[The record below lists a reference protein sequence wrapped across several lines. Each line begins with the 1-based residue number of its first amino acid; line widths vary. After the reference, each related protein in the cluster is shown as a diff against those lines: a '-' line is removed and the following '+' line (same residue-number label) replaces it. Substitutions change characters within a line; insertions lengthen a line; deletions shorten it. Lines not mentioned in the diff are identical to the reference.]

1 MNYRPNGGLVSS
13 ALKATICVAVLSG
26 LVAASARGSDSPQPE
41 SQPSA
46 QAAQSRPAG
55 GSWTR
60 TGGDSGMTKYS
71 PDNIKAQPLVLDYQ
85 KRFYSKWSKD
95 TSPAYNFSAGVLI
108 RDGLAFVMSND
119 VPNDKSM
126 YSAIQATMFDWRTGK
141 TVFKSALPGYGS
153 KTSPKS
159 FHANENIREIDSHHY
174 NFPAVWHSDG
184 RIYARRGGDH
194 RCLGAMDAATGKW
207 TMLPADGA
215 AQQAGWAGD
224 SAAFINSYDDK
235 LLYLGG
241 DTRDNWPYGACDIS
255 PAAWAK
261 GDQGTYLFGVGPSS
275 PFKSAAGDIWYR
287 HGDIPK
293 AAANIVVL
301 AGWCT
306 DDKNA
311 KVIVLEA
318 TDLATRKQAWVNQ
331 HPNSTPGALGFLT
344 CTADYWRFV
353 ATEDG
358 NFAYFV
364 RTDTESRLHVVD
376 IKTGKDKVNRPLA
389 GAKEHPIMAYHDNFL
404 YVVGAAEQMKINVN
418 DGTVAWRKTHAFP
431 GDDGYRLSMDPLYR
445 PMVLTD
451 DTLWFVDGS
460 AAGQGKLVGLRTSD
474 GQIVQTID
482 LAKMVSADKPTL
494 KLLAVN
500 DLVSANGLLG
510 VLVDLADTQ
519 DTNTFASPTAVQMT
533 GNGVVYQDLYVFKV
547 GGPATTSTGTSPAE

>member
-1 MNYRPNGGLVSS
+1 MNYRTYGGLVFS
-13 ALKATICVAVLSG
+13 ALKTAISAAVLSAFVIG
-26 LVAASARGSDSPQPE
+26 GALASDGPQPA
-41 SQPSA
+41 SGPSG
-46 QAAQSRPAG
+46 QMAQSRPAG

-60 TGGDSGMTKYS
+60 AGGDSGMTKYS
-71 PDNIKAQPLVLDYQ
+71 PDNIGAGPLRLDYQ
-85 KRFYSKWSKD
+85 KRFYSKWSND

-108 RDGLAFVMSND
+108 KDGQAFVMSND
-119 VPNDKSM
+119 APDDKNM

-141 TVFKSALPGYGS
+141 TTSKSALPGYGT

-159 FHANENIREIDSHHY
+159 FHANQNIREIDSHHY
-174 NFPAVWHSDG
+174 NFPALWHSDG

-194 RCLGAMDAATGKW
+194 RCLGAMDVATGTW

-215 AQQAGWAGD
+215 AQKAGWAGD
-224 SAAFINSYDDK
+224 SSAFINSYEDK
-235 LLYLGG
+235 ILYFGG
-241 DTRDNWPYGACDIS
+241 DTRDNWPCGACDIS

-275 PFKSAAGDIWYR
+275 PFKSAAGENWYR

-293 AAANIVVL
+293 AAANMVVL

-306 DDKNA
+306 DEKNA
-311 KVIVLEA
+311 KVMVLEA
-318 TDLATRKQAWVNQ
+318 TDLGTGKQAWVNQ
-331 HPNSTPGALGFLT
+331 HPNTTPGATGFFT

-353 ATEDG
+353 ATQDG

-364 RTDTESRLHVVD
+364 RTDAESRLHVVD
-376 IKTGKDKVNRPLA
+376 IKTGQDKVNRALA

-404 YVVGAAEQMKINVN
+404 YVIGATEQMKINAGN
-418 DGTVAWRKTHAFP
+418 GTVAWRQTHAFP

-451 DTLWFVDGS
+451 DSLWFVDGS

-474 GQIVQTID
+474 GQIIQTID
-482 LAKMVSADKPTL
+482 LAKMVSADKPNL

-510 VLVDLADTQ
+510 VFVDIADTQ
-519 DTNTFASPTAVQMT
+519 DTNTFPSPTAAQMT
-533 GNGVVYQDLYVFKV
+533 GNGVVYQDLYVFKF
-547 GGPATTSTGTSPAE
+547 GESATTGAGASR